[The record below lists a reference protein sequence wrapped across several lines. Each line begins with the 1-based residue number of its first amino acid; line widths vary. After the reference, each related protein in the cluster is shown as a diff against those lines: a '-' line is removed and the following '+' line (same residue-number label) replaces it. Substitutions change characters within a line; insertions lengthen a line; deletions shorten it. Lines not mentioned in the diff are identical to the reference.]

1 VDVVASVEAPVVPQ
15 RLWSVV
21 SDLATYP
28 RWVGIVHRAEPAGD
42 GSWDVE
48 LRGRVGPFARSKR
61 LRMERT
67 TADEPGLV
75 VFERRELDDRRHA
88 AWRLQAQVVAQG
100 SGSLLTMTLH
110 YGGSMFG
117 AGVLERL
124 LGEQIESSRQRLLD
138 VLSGTSGA

>member
-1 VDVVASVEAPVVPQ
+1 MDVVASVEAPVPPQ
-15 RLWSVV
+15 RLWPVV
-21 SDLATYP
+21 SDLASYP
-28 RWVGIVHRAEPAGD
+28 RWVGIVHRAEASAD

-67 TADEPGLV
+67 TADEPRLA
-75 VFERRELDDRRHA
+75 VFERREIDGRRHA
-88 AWRLQAQVVAQG
+88 AWRLRAEVVAQG
-100 SGSLLTMTLH
+100 SGSLLTMILH

-124 LGEQIESSRQRLLD
+124 LGEQIESSRQCLLD
-138 VLSGTSGA
+138 VLAGPSGA

>member
-1 VDVVASVEAPVVPQ
+1 MVPQ

-28 RWVGIVHRAEPAGD
+28 RWVGIVHRADPAVD

-67 TADEPGLV
+67 TSEEPGLV
-75 VFERRELDDRRHA
+75 VFERRELDGRRHA
-88 AWRLQAQVVAQG
+88 AWRLQAQVAAQG

-138 VLSGTSGA
+138 VLAGSPGA

>member
-1 VDVVASVEAPVVPQ
+1 VDVVASVEAPVPPQ
-15 RLWSVV
+15 RLWPVV
-21 SDLATYP
+21 SDLASYP
-28 RWVGIVHRAEPAGD
+28 RWVGIVHRAGASAD

-67 TADEPGLV
+67 TADEPRLA
-75 VFERRELDDRRHA
+75 VFERRELDGRRHA
-88 AWRLQAQVVAQG
+88 AWRLRAEVVAQG

-138 VLSGTSGA
+138 VLAGSSGA

>member
-1 VDVVASVEAPVVPQ
+1 MDVVASVEAPVAPQ

-21 SDLATYP
+21 GDLSTYP
-28 RWVGIVHRAEPAGD
+28 RWVGIVHRADVSPD

-61 LRMERT
+61 LRMER
-67 TADEPGLV
+67 ALAEEPSRV
-75 VFERRELDDRRHA
+75 VFERREVDGRRHA
-88 AWRLQAQVVAQG
+88 PWRLEAEVVG
-100 SGSLLTMTLH
+100 HGDGSLLTMRLH

-138 VLSGTSGA
+138 VLAGR